1 MDFYRVK
8 TSRTEGKKC
17 VTIEVYPDFGV
28 TRSRDLMV
36 RGKSFYAI
44 WDEERGLWSTD
55 IYDVPRLVDS
65 EMKKKAD
72 EILLK
77 EKADHL
83 NYIMSDMA
91 NAVDSITN
99 SVSESSQAIKM
110 SADNTMEIVG
120 EMNGISEAMD
130 KNVEVTGKLND
141 ATDKFIQV

>member
-1 MDFYRVK
+1 MLEFINTDVMD
-8 TSRTEGKKC
+8 
-17 VTIEVYPDFGV
+17 D
-28 TRSRDLMV
+28 
-36 RGKSFYAI
+36 
-44 WDEERGLWSTD
+44 
-55 IYDVPRLVDS
+55 YDAFVETGDKY
-65 EMKKKAD
+65 ENTAD
-72 EILLK
+72 TMHEILTSFK

>member
-1 MDFYRVK
+1 
-8 TSRTEGKKC
+8 
-17 VTIEVYPDFGV
+17 
-28 TRSRDLMV
+28 
-36 RGKSFYAI
+36 
-44 WDEERGLWSTD
+44 
-55 IYDVPRLVDS
+55 
-65 EMKKKAD
+65 
-72 EILLK
+72 
-77 EKADHL
+77 
-83 NYIMSDMA
+83 MSDMA